1 MINLKVLKSLF
12 LLFLVMSGGFIGD
25 IFNCPLKNILTND
38 IYIKHIIFIALI
50 YFTIDFTEDDNVHP
64 YKILKLSV
72 ELWIFYIMIIRMN
85 IFFSVIVFIL
95 LFLLYVIDEY
105 YEYIVQE
112 ELKIHIEKIDD
123 KKKEKEK
130 ENHLKILQEKHNY
143 LKKINESLEYI
154 IIITVLI
161 GFILYFIKQYKDKK
175 SKFSYYKF
183 ILGDLTCSW
192 EK

>member
-1 MINLKVLKSLF
+1 MIDLKILKSLF

-25 IFNCPLKNILTND
+25 IFNCPLKNLLTNN

-50 YFTIDFTEDDNVHP
+50 YFTIDFTDEDNVHP
-64 YKILKLSV
+64 IKIFKLSV

-85 IFFSVIVFIL
+85 IYFSIIVFIL
-95 LFLLYVIDEY
+95 LFLLYIIDEY

-112 ELKIHIEKIDD
+112 ELKLHIEKIDD
-123 KKKEKEK
+123 KKKKKEK
-130 ENHLKILQEKHNY
+130 HLKILQEKHNY

-175 SKFSYYKF
+175 SKFSHFKF
-183 ILGDLTCSW
+183 ILGDLTCGW

>member
-1 MINLKVLKSLF
+1 MINFKVLKSLF

-25 IFNCPLKNILTND
+25 IFNCPLKNILTNN

-50 YFTIDFTEDDNVHP
+50 YFTIDFTDDDNVHP
-64 YKILKLSV
+64 YKNLKLSF

-85 IFFSVIVFIL
+85 IFFSITVFIL

-123 KKKEKEK
+123 KEKKIEE
-130 ENHLKILQEKHNY
+130 EGHLKILQEKHNY
-143 LKKINESLEYI
+143 LKKYNVILEYI
-154 IIITVLI
+154 IIFTVLI

-175 SKFSYYKF
+175 SKFSYSKF

-192 EK
+192 EN